1 MHTPSSDELV
11 RVWELGHQQP
21 TWYRGLLM
29 LVPLLPKYSLR
40 ELGELS
46 LGTRNTWLF
55 ALRRSLF
62 GSNIDGG
69 VRCERCGEA
78 LQFSL
83 RVEDLCPL
91 DDVALNDPEPPRRYR
106 YEIDGNVL
114 ELRAPSSRD
123 LAPFAPATPSRQA
136 ARSLMQRTIRILE
149 PEHVRVEDLAADI
162 VDAAIDRIIEEDPL
176 VESWLALQCQDCGH
190 EWSALLDIA
199 SYLWSEV
206 STSAERSLNEV
217 ALLAREY
224 GWREEDIFAMPSARR
239 TFYLSHVTAQA
250 GLSEN

>member
-1 MHTPSSDELV
+1 MHIPSQDELV

-29 LVPLLPKYSLR
+29 LVPLFPDRSMR

-46 LGTRNTWLF
+46 LGTRNAWLF

-62 GSNIDGG
+62 GSEIDGG
-69 VRCERCGEA
+69 VRCERCGEP

-91 DDVALNDPEPPRRYR
+91 DESALPELQPAWEER
-106 YEIDGNVL
+106 YESDGVVFA
-114 ELRAPSSRD
+114 LRPPTSRD
-123 LAPFAPATPSRQA
+123 LAPFARSTPTKAAGATLMR
-136 ARSLMQRTIRILE
+136 RSIRVLE
-149 PEHVRVEDLAADI
+149 PQGLAVEAVPAETI
-162 VDAAIDRIIEEDPL
+162 ERAIDRIIEADPF
-176 VESWLALQCQDCGH
+176 VESWLGLQCRDCGH

-199 SYLWSEV
+199 TYLWTELSA
-206 STSAERSLNEV
+206 SAERTLNDV

-224 GWREEDIFAMPSARR
+224 GWREEDIMAMPSARR
-239 TFYLSHVTAQA
+239 EFYLARLTPQQNAF
-250 GLSEN
+250 EE